1 MSLFRIVVWVLFATT
16 ALAQPDDISHRLRN
30 VLASAESGDLA
41 CTALANHD
49 FARVKQM
56 LARLRPTTSTETSE
70 ILALTGAIEFLDG
83 KMNPAAADFQKASQ
97 LSLLKDADAFT
108 YAMTLVNL
116 GDDSHARALLTTLAE
131 KYPSRAIY
139 VYWLGRL
146 DYSQRRY
153 VEAVE
158 KLKRASDLD
167 SQSARIW
174 DSLGLAFDM
183 QGRMND
189 AADAFRKAANLNR
202 VLAHPSPWPPHDLGF
217 LLLRMDQPKEAESL
231 LREALHYDP
240 DLSQAHYHLGRALE
254 REGRETQAIE
264 EYRTAASDDM
274 SSADACYSLA
284 MLYRKLHR
292 DTEASA
298 MFAEYKARRQET
310 AEKTMSTS
318 Q

>member
-1 MSLFRIVVWVLFATT
+1 MPLLRIVVWVLFATT

-30 VLASAESGDLA
+30 VLASAGSGEVA
-41 CTALANHD
+41 AAALANRD
-49 FARVKQM
+49 FARVEQM
-56 LARLRPTTSTETSE
+56 LAGLRPTTPAETSE

-83 KMNPAAADFQKASQ
+83 KMKPAAADFERASQ
-97 LSLLKDADAFT
+97 LNFLKDADAFT
-108 YAMTLVNL
+108 YGMALVNL
-116 GDDSHARALLTTLAE
+116 GDDSHARTLLTALAE

-189 AADAFRKAANLNR
+189 AVDAFKKAANLNR
-202 VLAHPSPWPPHDLGF
+202 VRAHPSPWPPHDFGF
-217 LLLRMDQPKEAESL
+217 LLLRMDQPKQAESL
-231 LREALHYDP
+231 FRESLHYNP

-254 REGRETQAIE
+254 KEGRETEAIE
-264 EYRTAASDDM
+264 EYRTAVSGDM
-274 SSADACYSLA
+274 SSADSCYSLA

-292 DTEASA
+292 ETEARA
-298 MFAEYKARRQET
+298 MFAEYKRRRQGT
-310 AEKTMSTS
+310 AETMARS